1 VVPTP
6 ADTSLVG
13 GFFAAG
19 ESALTH
25 IPWTFSSLLISSA
38 GPPTVAPDQQTVD
51 SIHENGNEWN
61 NAAANEDISLPS
73 FSAQKTVRNASARK
87 FAEQGRMPGRV
98 RKQVY
103 ATVAVLRR
111 RRSCQRIVNT
121 ACPQMEKIHNSR
133 YLQSSTFPA
142 PLP

>member
-51 SIHENGNEWN
+51 SIHENGNEWKKCSRKRGHFTAIFLCAEDREKCLGAEICRAGP
-61 NAAANEDISLPS
+61 NAGPRKKASLCHGCGAAETAI
-73 FSAQKTVRNASARK
+73 
-87 FAEQGRMPGRV
+87 MPANR
-98 RKQVY
+98 
-103 ATVAVLRR
+103 
-111 RRSCQRIVNT
+111 
-121 ACPQMEKIHNSR
+121 
-133 YLQSSTFPA
+133 
-142 PLP
+142 